1 MADTLRKV
9 GRPNEK
15 TQARE
20 ALIQHAREL
29 FVVMQYDKVSTR
41 LVAQRAEVNVA
52 MIRYYF
58 GSKAGLF
65 ETMLRETLM
74 PMQQKMRTLVA
85 ESSQKNLAELMRTF
99 FHQMIKAPQFPRL
112 VSQVMHMS
120 PSDTQRKLME
130 KVFLDVAKPMLDVIF
145 EKLMQQGVIRPNV
158 DPQLCR
164 MSLISLMVFPFM
176 APPALLAMHGIE
188 LTDDFINRLYEHNIL
203 LMTQGFI
210 LPTPSKD

>member
-1 MADTLRKV
+1 MVDAARKA

-29 FVVMQYDKVSTR
+29 FVVMPYDKVSTR
-41 LVAQRAEVNVA
+41 LVAQKAEVNVA

-85 ESSQKNLAELMRTF
+85 ESSHKNLTELMRTF
-99 FHQMIKAPQFPRL
+99 FHQMIKVPQFPRL

-130 KVFLDVAKPMLDVIF
+130 KVFLDVAKPMLDMIF
-145 EKLMQQGVIRPNV
+145 EKLMQQGVIRPDA

-164 MSLISLMVFPFM
+164 MSLISLMVFPFI

-188 LTDDFINRLYEHNIL
+188 LTDDFINRLYEHNSL

-210 LPTPSKD
+210 LPAPSKD

>member
-1 MADTLRKV
+1 MADTPRKV

-15 TQARE
+15 TQTRE

-29 FVVMQYDKVSTR
+29 FVVMPYDKVSTR
-41 LVAQRAEVNVA
+41 LVAQKAEVNVA

-85 ESSQKNLAELMRTF
+85 KSSHKNLAELMRTF
-99 FHQMIKAPQFPRL
+99 FHQMIKVPQFPRL

-164 MSLISLMVFPFM
+164 MSLISLMVFPFI